1 MHFAATGA
9 STRVTAVLFG
19 GPNVGDAAF
28 TADYNRRVN
37 TRNVDFFADIVPQV
51 NCIYQHH

>member
-1 MHFAATGA
+1 MHFEATGT

>member
-1 MHFAATGA
+1 MHFAATGG
-9 STRVTAVLFG
+9 STHVTAVLFG

-51 NCIYQHH
+51 ISSY